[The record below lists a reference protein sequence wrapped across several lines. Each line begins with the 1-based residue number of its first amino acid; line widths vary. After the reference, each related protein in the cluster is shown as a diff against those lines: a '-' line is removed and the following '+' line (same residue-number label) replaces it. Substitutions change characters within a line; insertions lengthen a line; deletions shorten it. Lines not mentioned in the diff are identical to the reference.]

1 MSQPIVEAINETRR
15 EMAHSLTALLS
26 LLDDKG
32 IVNLSEFAARKE
44 QLTAAVDQEWAS
56 MEETA
61 NKEAWEALSSGEKM
75 FAKLMGVEEP

>member
-1 MSQPIVEAINETRR
+1 M
-15 EMAHSLTALLS
+15 
-26 LLDDKG
+26 
-32 IVNLSEFAARKE
+32 SEFAARKE
-44 QLTAAVDQEWAS
+44 QLTAAVYQEWAS